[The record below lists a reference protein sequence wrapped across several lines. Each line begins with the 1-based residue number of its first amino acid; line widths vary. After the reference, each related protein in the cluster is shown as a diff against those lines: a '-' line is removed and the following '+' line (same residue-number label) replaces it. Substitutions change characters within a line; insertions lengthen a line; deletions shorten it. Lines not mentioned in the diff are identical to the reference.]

1 MPQSYDTTEAPLSEF
16 STQRAF
22 SKVKTMSAK
31 PHFVGSKNHEA
42 VAQYLISELKNL
54 GLNPSVQEGFTL
66 SDGGTLVKSKN
77 ILAKIKGTSPEISG
91 SIGVTN
97 NSKALLLLS
106 HYDSAPHSYSHG
118 ASDDASGVAT
128 ILESV
133 RAFLNNKTKHK
144 NDIIILF
151 TDAEEIG
158 LNGAALFVTQHK
170 LAKNIGLVLNLEARG
185 SSGPGYM
192 LMETN
197 EGNAKMVDAFSNGS
211 VRYPV
216 SNSLM
221 YSIYKMLPNDTDL
234 TVFREQGQIQGFNFA
249 FIDSHFNYHTQQDNA
264 QNLSKNTLEH
274 QGSYVLPLLNYFG
287 NADISNL
294 NSSSDKVY
302 FNIPFTFVSYPFDWI
317 LPMLV
322 IGFVLFF
329 AFVMIGLGKQ
339 VLRMDEI
346 LKGFVPLLT
355 SLIVVG
361 GITYVLWKVL
371 LGFYPQYKDILQGFT
386 YNGHDYIYAFVSL
399 TLCICFL
406 IYSNNGKRNPEMSQ
420 TIAPQLIWL
429 IINTA
434 IAFQLKGGGF
444 FIIPV
449 LCSLLMVGF
458 FVITQKPNA
467 VLNLILSIPTLLLI
481 VPFIQMLPV
490 GLGLKMLYVSTILTV
505 LSFTLL
511 LPIFGSF
518 SKMKTWSLAFL
529 LLSFGFFAKAH
540 TTSGYKNGKAKPN
553 SLLYVLNGDSGKA
566 YWATYDKTTDEWTK
580 EYLGEKPKNASLLNK
595 NKLYSKYGS
604 QYTLM
609 ADAPKKNIAKPSIT
623 FAKDSVIGSKHFLK
637 IIISPNR
644 NVNRYD
650 VFVNNMT
657 IQNLKA
663 NGVKS
668 LDFKTK
674 IGGQASNKLLSY
686 YVVNNEPLVMEFTIP
701 AGEKVDMDLVESSF
715 DLMSNPMFKMTKRKN
730 WMMPTPFVLND
741 AVVITQKIKPTLVIE
756 EKRVLVWRKMD
767 SKGNTTTVGMD
778 SLGKWRQ

>member
-1 MPQSYDTTEAPLSEF
+1 MMPQSYDTTEAPLSEF

-22 SKVKTMSAK
+22 AKVKAMSAK

-54 GLNPSVQEGFTL
+54 GLNPSIQEGFTL

-77 ILAKIKGTSPEISG
+77 IIAKIKSTSTAVGEK
-91 SIGVTN
+91 N
-97 NSKALLLLS
+97 KALLLLS

-151 TDAEEIG
+151 TDAEELG
-158 LNGAALFVTQHK
+158 LNGAALFVTEHK
-170 LAKNIGLVLNLEARG
+170 LAKEVGLVLNLEARG

-197 EGNAKMVDAFSNGS
+197 EGNAKMVDAFGNGN

-234 TVFREQGQIQGFNFA
+234 TVFREQGKIQGFNFA
-249 FIDSHFNYHTQQDNA
+249 FIDSHYNYHTAQDDA
-264 QNLSKNTLEH
+264 QHLCKNTLEH
-274 QGSYVLPLLNYFG
+274 QGSYILPLINYFG

-294 NSSSDKVY
+294 NSSNDKVY
-302 FNIPFTFVSYPFDWI
+302 FNIPFTFVNYPFDWI
-317 LPMLV
+317 LPMLI

-339 VLRMDEI
+339 ILRMDEI
-346 LKGFVPLLT
+346 VKGFIPLFT

-361 GITYVLWKVL
+361 GITYVLWKVI

-399 TLCICFL
+399 ALCICFL

-420 TIAPQLIWL
+420 SIAPLLIWL
-429 IINTA
+429 LINTA
-434 IAFQLKGGGF
+434 IAFLLKGGGF

-458 FVITQKPNA
+458 FVITQKSNA

-481 VPFIQMLPV
+481 VPFIQMLPI
-490 GLGLKMLYVSTILTV
+490 GLGLKMLFVSTILTV

-540 TTSGYKNGKAKPN
+540 TTSGYENGKAKPN
-553 SLLYVLNGDSGKA
+553 SLLYILNGDTGKA
-566 YWATYDKTTDEWTK
+566 YWASYDKTTDEWTK
-580 EYLGEKPKNASLLNK
+580 GYLGEKPKNADALN
-595 NKLYSKYGS
+595 NQKLYSKYGS
-604 QYTLM
+604 EFTFM
-609 ADAPKKNIAKPSIT
+609 NDAPIKDIKSPTIEFI
-623 FAKDSVIGSKHFLK
+623 KDSLGINQHFYK
-637 IIISPNR
+637 IIITPNR

-650 VFVNNMT
+650 IFKNKSFEINT
-657 IQNLKA
+657 LKA
-663 NGVKS
+663 NGVFETKLNDKIS
-668 LDFKTK
+668 GKT
-674 IGGQASNKLLSY
+674 SNKIISY
-686 YVVNNEPLVMEFTIP
+686 YVVNNEPLILEFSTPITQLF
-701 AGEKVDMDLVESSF
+701 DLSLMESSF
-715 DLMSNPMFKMTKRKN
+715 DLMNNPAFSMAKRRS

-741 AVVITQKIKPTLVIE
+741 AVVITQKIKPTP
-756 EKRVLVWRKMD
+756 VLEDNPKPIPHRRNPVAQD
-767 SKGNTTTVGMD
+767 SIMVEND
-778 SLGKWRQ
+778 SIR

>member
-16 STQRAF
+16 STLRAF
-22 SKVKTMSAK
+22 AKVKAMSAK

-54 GLNPSVQEGFTL
+54 GLNPSIQEGFTL

-77 ILAKIKGTSPEISG
+77 IIAKIKSTSTALGEK
-91 SIGVTN
+91 N
-97 NSKALLLLS
+97 KALLLLS

-151 TDAEEIG
+151 TDAEELG
-158 LNGAALFVTQHK
+158 LNGAALFVTEHK
-170 LAKNIGLVLNLEARG
+170 LAKEVGLVLNLEARG

-197 EGNAKMVDAFSNGS
+197 EGNAKMVDAFSNGN

-234 TVFREQGQIQGFNFA
+234 TVFREQGKIQGFNFA
-249 FIDSHFNYHTQQDNA
+249 FIDGHYNYHTAQDDA
-264 QNLSKNTLEH
+264 QHLCKNTLEH
-274 QGSYVLPLLNYFG
+274 QGSYILPLINYFG

-294 NSSSDKVY
+294 NSSNDKVY
-302 FNIPFTFVSYPFDWI
+302 FNIPFTFVNYPFDWI
-317 LPMLV
+317 LPMLI

-339 VLRMDEI
+339 ILRMDEI
-346 LKGFVPLLT
+346 VKGFIPLFT

-361 GITYVLWKVL
+361 GITYVLWKVI

-399 TLCICFL
+399 ALCICFL

-420 TIAPQLIWL
+420 SIAPLLIWL
-429 IINTA
+429 LINTA
-434 IAFQLKGGGF
+434 IAFLLKGGGF

-458 FVITQKPNA
+458 FVITQKSNA
-467 VLNLILSIPTLLLI
+467 ILNLILSIPTLLLI
-481 VPFIQMLPV
+481 VPFIQMLPI
-490 GLGLKMLYVSTILTV
+490 GLGLKMLFVSTILTV
-505 LSFTLL
+505 LCFTLL

-518 SKMKTWSLAFL
+518 SKMKNWSLAFL
-529 LLSFGFFAKAH
+529 LLSFGFFAEAH
-540 TTSGYKNGKAKPN
+540 TTSGYENGKAKPN
-553 SLLYVLNGDSGKA
+553 SLLYILNSDTGKA
-566 YWATYDKTTDEWTK
+566 YWASYDKTTDEWTK
-580 EYLGEKPKNASLLNK
+580 GYLGEKPKNASSLNK
-595 NKLYSKYGS
+595 NQLYSKYGS

-609 ADAPKKNIAKPSIT
+609 ADAPKKNIMKPTIS
-623 FAKDSVIGSKHFLK
+623 FAKDSIAGNKHFLK
-637 IIISPNR
+637 IVISPNR

-650 VFVNNMT
+650 VFVNNMS

-668 LDFKTK
+668 LDFETK
-674 IGGQASNKLLSY
+674 IGGKASNKILSY
-686 YVVNNEPLVMEFTIP
+686 YVVHNEPLIMEFTIP

-715 DLMSNPMFKMTKRKN
+715 DLMNNPAFSMAKRRS
-730 WMMPTPFVLND
+730 WMIPTPFVLND
-741 AVVITQKIKPTLVIE
+741 AVVITQKIKLTP
-756 EKRVLVWRKMD
+756 VLEDNPKPILHRRNPVAQD
-767 SKGNTTTVGMD
+767 SIMVEND
-778 SLGKWRQ
+778 SIR

>member
-16 STQRAF
+16 STLRAF
-22 SKVKTMSAK
+22 AKVKAMSAK

-54 GLNPSVQEGFTL
+54 GLNPSIQEGFTL

-77 ILAKIKGTSPEISG
+77 IIAKIKSTSTAVGEK
-91 SIGVTN
+91 N
-97 NSKALLLLS
+97 KALLLLS

-151 TDAEEIG
+151 TDAEELG
-158 LNGAALFVTQHK
+158 LNGAALFVTEHK
-170 LAKNIGLVLNLEARG
+170 LAKEVGLVLNLEARG

-197 EGNAKMVDAFSNGS
+197 EGNAKMVDAFSNGN

-234 TVFREQGQIQGFNFA
+234 TVFREQGKIQGFNFA
-249 FIDSHFNYHTQQDNA
+249 FIDGHYNYHTAQDDA
-264 QNLSKNTLEH
+264 QHLCKNTLEH
-274 QGSYVLPLLNYFG
+274 QGSYILPLINYFG

-294 NSSSDKVY
+294 NSSNDKVY
-302 FNIPFTFVSYPFDWI
+302 FNIPFTFVNYPFDWI
-317 LPMLV
+317 LPMLI

-339 VLRMDEI
+339 ILRMDEI
-346 LKGFVPLLT
+346 VKGFIPLFT

-361 GITYVLWKVL
+361 GITYVLWKVI

-399 TLCICFL
+399 ALCICFL

-420 TIAPQLIWL
+420 SIAPLLIWL
-429 IINTA
+429 LINTA
-434 IAFQLKGGGF
+434 IAFLLKGGGF

-449 LCSLLMVGF
+449 ICSLLMVGF
-458 FVITQKPNA
+458 FVITQKSNA

-481 VPFIQMLPV
+481 VPFIQMLPI
-490 GLGLKMLYVSTILTV
+490 GLGLKMLFVSTILTV
-505 LSFTLL
+505 LCFTLL

-540 TTSGYKNGKAKPN
+540 TTSGYENGKAKPN
-553 SLLYVLNGDSGKA
+553 SLLYILNGDTGKA
-566 YWATYDKTTDEWTK
+566 YWASYDKTTDEWTK
-580 EYLGEKPKNASLLNK
+580 GYLGEKPKNASSLNK
-595 NKLYSKYGS
+595 NQLYSKYGS

-609 ADAPKKNIAKPSIT
+609 ADAPKKNIMKPTIS
-623 FAKDSVIGSKHFLK
+623 FAKDSIAGNKHFLK
-637 IIISPNR
+637 IVISPNR

-650 VFVNNMT
+650 VFVNNMS

-668 LDFKTK
+668 LDFETK
-674 IGGQASNKLLSY
+674 IGGKASNKLLSY
-686 YVVNNEPLVMEFTIP
+686 YVVHNEPLIMEFTIP

-715 DLMSNPMFKMTKRKN
+715 DLMNNPAFSMAKRRS
-730 WMMPTPFVLND
+730 WMIPTPFVLND
-741 AVVITQKIKPTLVIE
+741 AVVITQKIKLTP
-756 EKRVLVWRKMD
+756 VLEDNPKPILHRRNPVAQD
-767 SKGNTTTVGMD
+767 SIMVEND
-778 SLGKWRQ
+778 SIR